1 MAFDFPNAP
10 APNDTFTSAG
20 ITWRWDGEKWV
31 STTTASAVTSFN
43 TRLGAVVLNSADVT
57 GALGYTPYN
66 SGNPSNYQSLTQMN
80 NALANYLLLSGGVM
94 TGTLT
99 LAADPTAPA
108 QAATKNYV
116 DAHAGGTPGTLTPTM
131 NGVANVG
138 TSTLYARQDHVHPSD
153 TSRFATTGG
162 TISGPTTITGATA
175 ITGTNTNNVAA
186 AGYVGEYLSAAVG
199 AGSAVALTTGTVVN
213 VTTLSLTAGDWD
225 VRGIA
230 AFTGTSAQCTSQSGG
245 VNTTSATL
253 PGATAGGVV
262 GIATTAVLGNC
273 IYDIAPTR
281 FSLAATTPIYLVAN
295 ATFTTG
301 AASVYGQIS
310 ARRVR

>member
-1 MAFDFPNAP
+1 MWARARCMR
-10 APNDTFTSAG
+10 ARIMCIRRIRA
-20 ITWRWDGEKWV
+20 
-31 STTTASAVTSFN
+31 
-43 TRLGAVVLNSADVT
+43 
-57 GALGYTPYN
+57 ALR
-66 SGNPSNYQSLTQMN
+66 QRV
-80 NALANYLLLSGGVM
+80 AR
-94 TGTLT
+94 
-99 LAADPTAPA
+99 LAARQRSRVRRPFSAPTRI
-108 QAATKNYV
+108 
-116 DAHAGGTPGTLTPTM
+116 TPPLP
-131 NGVANVG
+131 
-138 TSTLYARQDHVHPSD
+138 D
-153 TSRFATTGG
+153 
-162 TISGPTTITGATA
+162 
-175 ITGTNTNNVAA
+175 
-186 AGYVGEYLSAAVG
+186 LSAAVG
-199 AGSAVALTTGTVVN
+199 AGSSIALTTGTVVN

-245 VNTTSATL
+245 VNATSATL